1 MKLVGCPHCGH
12 RHIVTSPIPADVVVV
27 LPCPS
32 CQEFVVFYRNQILGM
47 KRDILDASEP
57 GREKEQIA
65 DALSAYLATD
75 PPEGDAPIIGRD
87 MLSSSA
93 QENAEDE
100 DFADEEP
107 DDEDMAPEAS
117 GEADG
122 ESEDPAKRITRPIT
136 SHEIVTFIESELPR
150 IDDPGYFKRT
160 FQG

>member
-75 PPEGDAPIIGRD
+75 PPDDIAPIIGRE
-87 MLSSSA
+87 MLSSRLDEESD
-93 QENAEDE
+93 EDE
-100 DFADEEP
+100 FIE
-107 DDEDMAPEAS
+107 DDSETDDDGRESPALDAES
-117 GEADG
+117 G
-122 ESEDPAKRITRPIT
+122 DPAKRITRPIT